1 MFYNQLIKIC
11 NLRNVKPS
19 PVLKKLGLSSGNL
32 KRWESGSNVN
42 YDTLQKLSE
51 YFDVPV
57 DYFFEDD
64 VNKQNKHT
72 NLLNSAIFEQ
82 QGKIGEKI
90 KKIRIKNCLTQKQLG
105 ILVGFSES
113 NADIRIA
120 QYESGTRVPKEE
132 LMEKIAE
139 VLNVTTAELV
149 VPELLC
155 QLEKLGFK
163 LAMFDDEPIIRANS
177 ENTQLR
183 GIMLEY
189 MDKK

>member
-82 QGKIGEKI
+82 QRKIGEKI

-105 ILVGFSES
+105 ILVGFPES

-139 VLNVTTAELV
+139 VLNVTIAELV
-149 VPELLC
+149 VPELIC

>member
-105 ILVGFSES
+105 VLVGLPES

-139 VLNVTTAELV
+139 VLNVTIAELV
-149 VPELLC
+149 VPELIC

>member
-1 MFYNQLIKIC
+1 MFYDQLIKIC

-19 PVLKKLGLSSGNL
+19 PVLKELGLSSGNL
-32 KRWESGSNVN
+32 KRWESGANVN

-90 KKIRIKNCLTQKQLG
+90 KKIRIKNSLTQKQLG
-105 ILVGFSES
+105 ILVGFPES

-120 QYESGTRVPKEE
+120 QYESGIRVPKAE
-132 LMEKIAE
+132 LTEKIAE

-163 LAMFDDEPIIRANS
+163 LAMFDDEPIIRTSSDNQ
-177 ENTQLR
+177 QLR
-183 GIMLEY
+183 EIMLEY
-189 MDKK
+189 MGKK

>member
-139 VLNVTTAELV
+139 VLNVTIAELV
-149 VPELLC
+149 VPELIC

>member
-32 KRWESGSNVN
+32 KRWESRSNVN

-105 ILVGFSES
+105 EKCGLSEP
-113 NADIRIA
+113 AIRN
-120 QYESGTRVPKEE
+120 YELGNRTPSPQQ
-132 LMEKIAE
+132 LEKIAA
-139 VLNVTTAELV
+139 VLNVTIAELV
-149 VPELLC
+149 VPELIC

-183 GIMLEY
+183 GIMLEC

>member
-19 PVLKKLGLSSGNL
+19 PVLKKLGLSSVNL

-139 VLNVTTAELV
+139 VLNVTIAELV
-149 VPELLC
+149 VPELIC

>member
-1 MFYNQLIKIC
+1 MFYEQFLKIC
-11 NLRNVKPS
+11 KEKGIKPT
-19 PVLKKLGLSSGNL
+19 PVLKQIGLSTGCL
-32 KRWESGSNVN
+32 KKWQNGANITF
-42 YDTLQKLSE
+42 DTLDKLAKF
-51 YFDVPV
+51 FDVSV
-57 DYFFEDD
+57 KYFFDED
-64 VNKQNKHT
+64 NQNKHT
-72 NLLNSAIFEQ
+72 SLLNSSIFEQ

-90 KKIRIKNCLTQKQLG
+90 REIRMKNGLTQKQLG
-105 ILVGFSES
+105 ILVGLPES

-120 QYESGTRVPKEE
+120 QYESGIRVPKAE

-177 ENTQLR
+177 DNTQLR

-189 MDKK
+189 MGKK

>member
-1 MFYNQLIKIC
+1 MFYDQLIKLC
-11 NLRNVKPS
+11 EEHNEKPT
-19 PVLKKLGLSSGNL
+19 PLLKSLGLSATNL
-32 KRWESGSNVN
+32 KRWQNGSTVN
-42 YDTLQKLSE
+42 SDILVKLSKH
-51 YFDVPV
+51 FGVPI
-57 DYFFEDD
+57 DFFFEDD

-90 KKIRIKNCLTQKQLG
+90 KKIRIKNSLTQKQLG
-105 ILVGFSES
+105 ILVGFPES

-120 QYESGTRVPKEE
+120 QYESGIRVPKAE
-132 LMEKIAE
+132 LTEKIAE

-155 QLEKLGFK
+155 LLEKLGFK

-177 ENTQLR
+177 DNLQLR